1 MQINKSK
8 TITISLG
15 LIVAVLNLNVFAAT
29 QSEVVIS
36 DTFTAAATK
45 YGFKAELVKRLC
57 EPLPDIVS
65 ITCHHSGE
73 DSPFE
78 NLIVQYRYNTRT
90 TNNDMYKHIELDDI
104 LIDLKNRQ
112 INFWSGHQ
120 IITPDG
126 IGINRIEGTSHSYI
140 ETGGKKG
147 FVSRTDRRFQQQRD
161 TEYELSH
168 TSEFTYKDLDRKTA
182 IYAITHYQKMVSDN
196 DYVVAYK
203 EDQVIEP
210 VEIMQGASF
219 TFPMSEPLRQRLIN
233 VIEQSA
239 K

>member
-1 MQINKSK
+1 MSK
-8 TITISLG
+8 TIRLSLG
-15 LIVAVLNLNVFAAT
+15 LVLAALNFNAYAT
-29 QSEVVIS
+29 PESEVVIS
-36 DTFTAAATK
+36 DSFTAAAIK
-45 YGFKAELVKRLC
+45 HGFKPELANRLC

-73 DSPFE
+73 DGPFE
-78 NLIVQYRYNTRT
+78 SLIVQYRYNTRT
-90 TNNDMYKHIELDDI
+90 THNDMYKHVELNDI
-104 LIDLKNRQ
+104 LIDLKHKQ

-120 IITPDG
+120 ITTPDG
-126 IGINRIEGTSHSYI
+126 ISVNRIEGTSNSYI
-140 ETGGKKG
+140 ETGGMRG

-168 TSEFTYKDLDRKTA
+168 TSEFTYKDLGRKTA
-182 IYAITHYQKMVSDN
+182 IDAITHYQKMVSDN

-210 VEIMQGASF
+210 VAIMQGASF
-219 TFPMSEPLRQRLIN
+219 TFPISEPLRQRLID
-233 VIEQSA
+233 VIQQST

>member
-1 MQINKSK
+1 MKISNTINLSAGLMLAALSLNTYATPESK
-8 TITISLG
+8 
-15 LIVAVLNLNVFAAT
+15 
-29 QSEVVIS
+29 VVIS
-36 DTFTAAATK
+36 DTFSAAAIK
-45 YGFKAELVKRLC
+45 HGFKPELVGRLC

-73 DSPFE
+73 DGPFE

-90 TNNDMYKHIELDDI
+90 TNNDMFKHLEINDI
-104 LIDLKNRQ
+104 RIDLKHKQ

-120 IITPDG
+120 ITTPDG
-126 IGINRIEGTSHSYI
+126 ISVNRIEGTSNSYI
-140 ETGGKKG
+140 ETGGMRG

-168 TSEFTYKDLDRKTA
+168 TSEFTYKDLGRKTA
-182 IYAITHYQKMVSDN
+182 IDAITHYQKMVSDN
-196 DYVVAYK
+196 DYVVAYE

-210 VEIMQGASF
+210 VAIMQGESF
-219 TFPMSEPLRQRLIN
+219 TFPMSEPLRQRLID
-233 VIEQSA
+233 VVEQST

>member
-1 MQINKSK
+1 MKIN
-8 TITISLG
+8 ISNKVKLSAG
-15 LIVAVLNLNVFAAT
+15 LILAVLNLNAYAT
-29 QSEVVIS
+29 PESKVAIS

-45 YGFKAELVKRLC
+45 HGFKTELVKRLC

-78 NLIVQYRYNTRT
+78 SLIVQYRYNTRT
-90 TNNDMYKHIELDDI
+90 TDNDMFKHVEFNDI
-104 LIDLKNRQ
+104 RVDLKHKQ
-112 INFWSGHQ
+112 IDFWSGHQ
-120 IITPDG
+120 IATPDG
-126 IGINRIEGTSHSYI
+126 ISVNRIEGTSNSYI
-140 ETGGKKG
+140 ETGGMRG

-168 TSEFTYKDLDRKTA
+168 TSEFAYKDLDRKSA

-203 EDQVIEP
+203 EDQAIEP
-210 VEIMQGASF
+210 VVIMQGASF
-219 TFPMSEPLRQRLIN
+219 TFPISEPLKQRLID
-233 VIEQSA
+233 VVEQST